1 MNLICIIPNVSLTI
15 RILYR
20 IQLRAMVP
28 LGEGQQLQHSYTYT
42 LDGTAQRQAHLREGK
57 YFDCSCE
64 RCNDASELQTHF
76 SSLKCGQCTEG
87 WLLPKQPTGERELHL
102 VSIPA

>member
-1 MNLICIIPNVSLTI
+1 
-15 RILYR
+15 
-20 IQLRAMVP
+20 MVP
-28 LGEGQQLQHSYTYT
+28 LAEGQQLQHSYTYT

-87 WLLPKQPTGERELHL
+87 WLLPKQPTGEREFLL
-102 VSIPA
+102 VSIPI